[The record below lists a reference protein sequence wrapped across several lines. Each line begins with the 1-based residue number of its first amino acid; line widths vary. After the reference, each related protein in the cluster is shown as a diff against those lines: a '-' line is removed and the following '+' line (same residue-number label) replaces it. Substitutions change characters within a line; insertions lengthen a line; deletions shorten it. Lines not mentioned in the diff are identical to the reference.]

1 MTMETI
7 KLSDN
12 KEFKKVKY
20 YMSDYFQNSK
30 HYLFSDS
37 VDVLTK
43 SNGEKYNFMYCFHC
57 EENEDIPI
65 LGVALLWHESKTT
78 NLIDEVDGIMFFDCG
93 MEYFMKAVDED
104 YDYRAALSLS
114 FREMSLNALMPFIQA
129 LLLNKVKVNDGSCQL
144 FNELQSEVK
153 MWR

>member
-1 MTMETI
+1 METI

-12 KEFKKVKY
+12 KEFKKVKD
-20 YMSDYFQNSK
+20 YMSDYFQNSN

-43 SNGEKYNFMYCFHC
+43 SNGEKYSFMYCFHC

-78 NLIDEVDGIMFFDCG
+78 NLIMFFMG
-93 MEYFMKAVDED
+93 GILKMLLMR
-104 YDYRAALSLS
+104 YRTRL
-114 FREMSLNALMPFIQA
+114 LMNVLRIC
-129 LLLNKVKVNDGSCQL
+129 SI
-144 FNELQSEVK
+144 
-153 MWR
+153 